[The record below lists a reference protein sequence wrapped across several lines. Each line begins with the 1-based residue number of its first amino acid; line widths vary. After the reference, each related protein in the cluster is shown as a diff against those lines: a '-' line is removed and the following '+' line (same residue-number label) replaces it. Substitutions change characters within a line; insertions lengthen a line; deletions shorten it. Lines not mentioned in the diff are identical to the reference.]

1 MPRRYQPAARRT
13 GRAATRCACHHRVV
27 ADASDL
33 ARLLRDLAPL
43 LDARS
48 YGFVELGPDDPL
60 AAEAF
65 AIVREE
71 EGANAIVP
79 MDAVQARG
87 REVAFVAARITLTV
101 ASDLAAVG
109 LTAAVAT
116 RLADAGIACN
126 VVAGLHHD
134 HLFVPW
140 TGRATALKALDA
152 LSAF

>member
-1 MPRRYQPAARRT
+1 MS
-13 GRAATRCACHHRVV
+13 
-27 ADASDL
+27 DASDL
-33 ARLLRDLAPL
+33 ARLLRDLAPM
-43 LDARS
+43 LDARP
-48 YGFVELGPDDPL
+48 YGYVELRPDDPL
-60 AAEAF
+60 AAKAF

-71 EGANAIVP
+71 DGANAIVP
-79 MDAVQARG
+79 IDDVQAHG
-87 REVAFVAARITLTV
+87 REAAFVAARITLTV

-140 TGRATALKALDA
+140 AGRATALEALDA
-152 LSAF
+152 RSDAA